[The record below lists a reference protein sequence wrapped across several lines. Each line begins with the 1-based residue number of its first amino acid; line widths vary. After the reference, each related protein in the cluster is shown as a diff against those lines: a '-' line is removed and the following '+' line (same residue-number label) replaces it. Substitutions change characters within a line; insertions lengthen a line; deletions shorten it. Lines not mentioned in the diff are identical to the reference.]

1 MGTVVC
7 TARELYGTVG
17 PFHFSASDFCN
28 TYVQG
33 VEILPV
39 YYNYSGR
46 YLAYPDF
53 KDSRSSIVCRLAPVI
68 PDQRISRLLAQQ
80 IKNNRKV
87 SLGCGIH

>member
-17 PFHFSASDFCN
+17 PFHFSASDFCS
-28 TYVQG
+28 TYIQG

-39 YYNYSGR
+39 YYNYFGR

-53 KDSRSSIVCRLAPVI
+53 EYGRSNVVCSLTPVI
-68 PDQRISRLLAQQ
+68 SHQGIRLLLVQE
-80 IKNNRKV
+80 IEHNR
-87 SLGCGIH
+87 